1 MKIVTVK
8 KVHTHC
14 INNKKFF
21 LDLEKY
27 QKVIKRIVDR
37 NPKVYAGWHMIL
49 ATLHDKKF
57 EDWNFK
63 KKSHTTVWTLKH
75 SF

>member
-1 MKIVTVK
+1 M
-8 KVHTHC
+8 
-14 INNKKFF
+14 
-21 LDLEKY
+21 DLEKY